1 VVGINVIGMRRA
13 GLTPEQIN
21 SVRQA
26 FRILFREGLTLS
38 AAMARLEQELG
49 MVDVVQEIIT
59 FLQHCPK
66 GINFMRGRG
75 REAA

>member
-1 VVGINVIGMRRA
+1 MVGINVIGMRRA
-13 GLTPEQIN
+13 GLTQEQIN
-21 SVRQA
+21 AVRQA
-26 FRILFREGLTLS
+26 FRILFRDGLTLS
-38 AAMARLEQELG
+38 AAMARLEEDLG
-49 MVDVVQEIIT
+49 AVDVVQEIIS